1 MRLPKRLPTLLPIVL
16 PILLLSLPPT
26 PALAQPAAGTAAASG
41 AEPNGR
47 WVLPASAI
55 AQATA
60 LAEEA
65 ARAGPGYPPGA
76 RLVVSAGLP
85 DPRLQL
91 AACAAITP
99 YLSAGVP
106 VWGKSRVGLR
116 CTQGANWNIQLPITV
131 QVWANAVVAAVAL
144 PAGAVLEPSQLTQ
157 AVVDWAAF
165 GGMPNGSSLPFSQGD
180 SLQARVLTRPVQAG
194 QPLRLPDLRSRQWF
208 ATGDTVQITAVGG
221 GFSISTEG
229 QAMTP
234 GLEGQTARV
243 RTENG
248 RVVTGQAVG
257 QRRLEVKL

>member
-1 MRLPKRLPTLLPIVL
+1 M
-16 PILLLSLPPT
+16 LLLNLLLA
-26 PALAQPAAGTAAASG
+26 PALAQPVIGAAGAAG
-41 AEPNGR
+41 AVAEQPGAR
-47 WVLPASAI
+47 FVLPAAVLV
-55 AQATA
+55 QATA
-60 LAEEA
+60 LAAEA
-65 ARAGPGYPPGA
+65 ARASPGYPLGA

-116 CTQGANWNIQLPITV
+116 CTQGASWNIQLPVTV

-144 PAGAVLEPSQLTQ
+144 PAGAVLEPSLLTQ
-157 AVVDWAAF
+157 AVVDWAAA
-165 GGMPNGSSLPFSQGD
+165 GGLPSLQNLQNLSSPSSLPFSQAEL
-180 SLQARVLTRPVQAG
+180 LQARVLTRRLQAG
-194 QPLRLPDLRSRQWF
+194 QALRLQDLRSRQWF

-229 QAMTP
+229 QALTP

-257 QRRLEVKL
+257 QRRLELKL